1 LLRAQSVIRWA
12 WRSSA
17 LIDTDWKMRAKFV
30 CAALQ
35 EPALSRSLEQLDPDT
50 PLARFL
56 AEHPQTIGNLVWPYQ
71 CAAWDAPTRFARIT
85 AHLDA
90 LEHTP
95 SLKIVGDEKIVF
107 ADLTAISDDACVIL
121 DYSPWLAREG
131 HLTLSL
137 FKGHLR
143 AFTVAFS
150 LYHDSETEIFIGGIQ
165 GRKNDQDMLALYREM
180 TKDFHGVRPRD
191 FMLEMVRLFAIK
203 HGVQHIYAVADD
215 QRISRHPYFAKKDS
229 PGLTYDDVWTERGGT
244 RVAPTHFEL
253 PLLGTRRDLDEVAT
267 KKRKMYRQ
275 RYEMFDA
282 IEERLPND
290 LKTAERR
297 HFDAS

>member
-1 LLRAQSVIRWA
+1 MIRWA

-17 LIDTDWKMRAKFV
+17 LVDTDLKMRAKFV
-30 CAALQ
+30 RAALR
-35 EPALSRSLEQLDPDT
+35 EPALSRSLEQLDPAT
-50 PLARFL
+50 PLARLL

-71 CAAWDAPTRFARIT
+71 CAAWDAPTRFARIA

-90 LEHTP
+90 VENIP
-95 SLKIVGDEKIVF
+95 SLKVVGDEKIVF
-107 ADLTAISDDACVIL
+107 ADLTAISDDARVIL

-137 FKGHLR
+137 FKGHFR
-143 AFTVAFS
+143 AFTIAFS
-150 LYHDSETEIFIGGIQ
+150 LYRYPETELFIGGIQ
-165 GRKNDQDMLALYREM
+165 GRKNDYDMLALYREI
-180 TKDFHGVRPRD
+180 TKGFHGVRPRD

-203 HGVQHIYAVADD
+203 YGVKHIHAVADD
-215 QRISRHPYFAKKDS
+215 SRISRHPYFARKDS

-253 PLLGTRRDLDEVAT
+253 PLSGTRRGLDEVAT
-267 KKRKMYRQ
+267 KKRTMYRR
-275 RYEMFDA
+275 RYEMFDV
-282 IEERLPND
+282 IEKSLPAD
-290 LKTAERR
+290 LTTAERR